1 MLVPSPAVGMLYIST
16 VTLRIT
22 NLWKKSTKPYY
33 PFPKAGFFIGNPA
46 SVVLKK

>member
-22 NLWKKSTKPYY
+22 NLWKKSTKRYY
-33 PFPKAGFFIGNPA
+33 PSLKAGF
-46 SVVLKK
+46 